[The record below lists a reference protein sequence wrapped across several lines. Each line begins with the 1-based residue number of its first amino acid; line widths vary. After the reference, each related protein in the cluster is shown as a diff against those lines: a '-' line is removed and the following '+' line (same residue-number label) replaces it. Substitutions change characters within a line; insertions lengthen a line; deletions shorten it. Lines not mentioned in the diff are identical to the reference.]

1 MYTRETQIINMIVQM
16 PNTVQPIQGLSVV
29 LTAADIITTNDG
41 QQVGYPY
48 QRQQYLIPG
57 DMTPELVGAL
67 NGSLASVGYKLVP
80 IEGSD
85 E

>member
-1 MYTRETQIINMIVQM
+1 MYTRETQIMNMIVQI
-16 PNTVQPIQGLSVV
+16 PNTVQPINGLSVV
-29 LTAADIITTNDG
+29 LTAADVVSTADG

-48 QRQQYLIPG
+48 QRQQYLIPS
-57 DMTPELVGAL
+57 DMSPDLVNAL

-80 IEGSD
+80 IAE

>member
-1 MYTRETQIINMIVQM
+1 MYTRETQIINMIVQI
-16 PNTVQPIQGLSVV
+16 PNSVQPINGLSVV
-29 LTAADIITTNDG
+29 LTAADIITTPDG

-48 QRQQYLIPG
+48 QRQQYLIPS
-57 DMTPELVGAL
+57 DMTSDLVTAL

-80 IEGSD
+80 IAE